1 MVIIYILVF
10 QANDIFIFEIYRLFL
25 ISYRVLVKS
34 NYTKS
39 EYESKSIMRK
49 TRLLVRN
56 RLLFMTISLT
66 TTEIVSI
73 FYLAFWYNA
82 IFISKWICLN
92 NFIILVIWKITK
104 FTHYVP
110 PTSKREKKLISGR
123 HDLNFINSTIS

>member
-10 QANDIFIFEIYRLFL
+10 QVNDIFIFEIYRLFL
-25 ISYRVLVKS
+25 ISYLVLVKW

-39 EYESKSIMRK
+39 EHESKRIMK
-49 TRLLVRN
+49 KMRLLVRN
-56 RLLFMTISLT
+56 RLLFMTISLI

-73 FYLAFWYNA
+73 FYLAFWYHA
-82 IFISKWICLN
+82 MFISKCICLD

-110 PTSKREKKLISGR
+110 PTSKREKELISGW
-123 HDLNFINSTIS
+123 HGFNFINSII